1 MLYLYDNAIVDDL
14 IRSFN
19 PDNIDNP
26 VVKVISPE
34 QIVGIAAQIQNDEIA
49 FPIVA
54 VSRPDTINIDNDSLN
69 FTKMHKGIQSVID
82 SKTNELYYEK
92 SIPIKMTY
100 DLTILTTNTVDRDEL
115 VRELLFKYTSMYF
128 LTIKL
133 PYECGRKI
141 RFGVTLAPDSEIEYT
156 SSSADYIEKGQLYQ
170 SIIHLKCDGCVLVSY
185 TSAKLKRMSYKV
197 IIDEK

>member
-133 PYECGRKI
+133 PYECSRKI

>member
-54 VSRPDTINIDNDSLN
+54 VSRPDAINIDNDSLN

-92 SIPIKMTY
+92 SIPIKITY

-133 PYECGRKI
+133 PYECSRKI

-185 TSAKLKRMSYKV
+185 TSAKLKRMSHKV
-197 IIDEK
+197 LADEK

>member
-34 QIVGIAAQIQNDEIA
+34 HIVGIAAQIQNDEIA

-133 PYECGRKI
+133 PYECSRKI

-185 TSAKLKRMSYKV
+185 TSAKLKRMSHKV